1 MEKLKCPNCGTTF
14 EVDESDYARI
24 VSQIKDK
31 EFDVELKRREQ
42 ELEEQYKK
50 DLKIAVMKQE
60 NEQKETLNEKEKE
73 LSAKESEIKEL
84 KQKLDSFDNEKKLA
98 VREALDKKEKELNER
113 NVEIV
118 ELRSELKNQETQN
131 ESNIQSIRMDYETKL
146 KEKDEQINYYKD
158 FKARQSI
165 KLVGEDLEQH
175 CLNEFN
181 KNRMMA
187 FPNAYFEK
195 DNDAKKGSKG
205 DFIFRDYVDGTE
217 YLSIM
222 FEMKN
227 EADETK
233 TKHKNKDFLKKLD
246 KDRTEKGCEYAVL
259 VSMLEMD
266 DEYYNTGIVES
277 YEYKKMYVI
286 RPQFFIQLIGLLKNV
301 SQNTVKYKQELAIVR
316 NQQLDYVHFQENLE
330 TFKKGFLHNYELA
343 SGQFQ
348 NAISEIDKSI
358 EQLQKVKESLISSER
373 NLRLAND
380 KAQDLSIKKLT
391 KNAPTVKAMFD
402 ELKTE

>member
-1 MEKLKCPNCGTTF
+1 MEKLKCPNCGTAF
-14 EVDESDYARI
+14 EVNESDYARI

-31 EFDVELKRREQ
+31 EFDVELNRRKQ
-42 ELEEQYKK
+42 ELEERYKN
-50 DLKIAVMKQE
+50 DLKIAVMEQETKQ
-60 NEQKETLNEKEKE
+60 NETLNEKEKE
-73 LSAKESEIKEL
+73 LSAKQSEIEEL
-84 KQKLDSFDNEKKLA
+84 KHKIASFNNEKELA

-113 NVEIV
+113 NVAIV

-131 ESNIQSIRMDYETKL
+131 ESNIQSIKMDYETKL

-165 KLVGEDLEQH
+165 KLLGEDLEQH
-175 CLNEFN
+175 CLIEFN

-266 DEYYNTGIVES
+266 NEYYNTGIVES

-286 RPQFFIQLIGLLKNV
+286 RPQFFIQLISLLKNV
-301 SQNTVKYKQELAIVR
+301 SQNTVKDKQDLAILQ
-316 NQQLDYVHFQENLE
+316 NQQLDLVHFEENMKE
-330 TFKKGFLHNYELA
+330 FKKGFSRNCELA
-343 SGQFQ
+343 SKKFQ
-348 NAISEIDKSI
+348 DAISEIDKSI
-358 EQLQKVKESLISSER
+358 EQLQKVRESLTSSER
-373 NLRLAND
+373 NLLLANN